1 MFVVLHI
8 LWAAISLGL
17 FRTVRGEIAV
27 WPVLLG
33 GWLVLPPAGYA
44 AAGDPDVLPFWIIGS
59 ALPSDLFFSK
69 AWIAP
74 AIAAA
79 CSILFDRARWHGLRL
94 TLADVPLLLFCAWPS
109 VQALLVRP
117 ADPGGLAST
126 VYIAGVWALPWLIA
140 KLYLRTGEDARRL
153 AGTLALLSLVLLP
166 VALAEGA
173 TGWRLHTA
181 LLGAHPF
188 AFDGIERY
196 AGYRPQALFEHGNQY
211 GIWCAGAALAACWRL
226 GAEPGGKS
234 RAGWIAA
241 AGILL
246 AMTLASQSAGAILL
260 LFAGY
265 AMLALR
271 GSFAMARQ
279 LFPYLAA
286 FLLLLSAVH
295 VSGIV
300 PLRSLANETMAGQMA
315 RDMFRAAGR
324 QSLPWRIGQDLK
336 SLPII
341 QDRLL
346 TGHAR
351 WDWFRE
357 AGTRPWGL
365 PLLVLGQF
373 GLIGFIWLV
382 AALGGTFFCHLRR
395 AARDGAAPARLYAV
409 LLLLFG
415 ADALLNSFLFLPA
428 LLLTGACGASP
439 RRGTGE
445 VGCSPRSRTILSSIS
460 LPRPRPIWLPGERSL
475 ADTKFPLRPCSAS
488 AVPVSSRPAACFA
501 VPAPPLGAH
510 SPATPVRPARP

>member
-445 VGCSPRSRTILSSIS
+445 VG
-460 LPRPRPIWLPGERSL
+460 
-475 ADTKFPLRPCSAS
+475 
-488 AVPVSSRPAACFA
+488 
-501 VPAPPLGAH
+501 
-510 SPATPVRPARP
+510 

>member
-1 MFVVLHI
+1 MFVVVHI

-17 FRTVRGEIAV
+17 FRTVRGDIAI

-33 GWLVLPPAGYA
+33 GWLFLPPAGYA
-44 AAGDPDVLPFWIIGS
+44 AAGDPAVLPFWIIGS

-79 CSILFDRARWHGLRL
+79 CSLLFDRSRWHRLRL

-117 ADPGGLAST
+117 ADPGGPAST
-126 VYIAGVWALPWLIA
+126 AYIAGVWGLPWLIA
-140 KLYLRTGEDARRL
+140 KLYLRTGEDARHL
-153 AGTLALLSLVLLP
+153 AGTLALLSLALLP
-166 VALAEGA
+166 IAIVEGTTA
-173 TGWRLHTA
+173 WRLHAA
-181 LLGAHPF
+181 LLGSHPF

-211 GIWCAGAALAACWRL
+211 GVWCAGAALAACWRL
-226 GAEPGGKS
+226 GAERGGKS

-246 AMTLASQSAGAILL
+246 AMTLASQSVGAILL
-260 LFAGY
+260 LVAGY

-271 GSFAMARQ
+271 GTFAMTRK

-286 FLLLLSAVH
+286 LLLLLGAIH

-300 PLRSLANETMAGQMA
+300 PLRSLADETPAGQTA

-324 QSLPWRIGQDLK
+324 QSVPWRIGQDLK

-357 AGTRPWGL
+357 VGTRPWGR

-373 GLIGFIWLV
+373 GLIGFIGLV
-382 AALGGTFFCHLRR
+382 AALGGALFRHLRR
-395 AARDGAAPARLYAV
+395 AARDEAAPARLYAV

-415 ADALLNSFLFLPA
+415 ADALLNSFVFLPA
-428 LLLTGACGASP
+428 LLLTGACGAAL
-439 RRGTGE
+439 RRESDE
-445 VGCSPRSRTILSSIS
+445 VG
-460 LPRPRPIWLPGERSL
+460 
-475 ADTKFPLRPCSAS
+475 
-488 AVPVSSRPAACFA
+488 
-501 VPAPPLGAH
+501 
-510 SPATPVRPARP
+510 